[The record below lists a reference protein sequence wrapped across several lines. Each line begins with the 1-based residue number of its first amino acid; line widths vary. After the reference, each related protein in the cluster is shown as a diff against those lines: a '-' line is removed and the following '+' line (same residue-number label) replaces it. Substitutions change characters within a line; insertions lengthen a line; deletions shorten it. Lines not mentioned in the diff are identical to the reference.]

1 MSAFAVSVQWKFQEK
16 AQPHHQN
23 SGKKRG
29 ILLAFPPNGTT
40 DKQQEQPEQDIGG
53 NWENIKRL
61 HKKTKLG
68 LWIRDIITQLQP
80 LLLMPT

>member
-1 MSAFAVSVQWKFQEK
+1 M
-16 AQPHHQN
+16 
-23 SGKKRG
+23 G
-29 ILLAFPPNGTT
+29 ILLPSPPNGTT

-80 LLLMPT
+80 LLLMPTQCQIFGNVI